1 MELPI
6 TEKELD
12 YIIKLLANKD
22 NKQLY
27 SKLWSFKINRKT
39 KKEEN

>member
-12 YIIKLLANKD
+12 YIIEMLKHKG
-22 NKQLY
+22 QTTLY
-27 SKLWSFKINRKT
+27 AKLWTFKINKVKR
-39 KKEEN
+39 EEK

>member
-12 YIIKLLANKD
+12 IIIEKIKSYDYN
-22 NKQLY
+22 LY
-27 SKLWSFKINRKT
+27 AKLWSYRINCIKKGT
-39 KKEEN
+39 K